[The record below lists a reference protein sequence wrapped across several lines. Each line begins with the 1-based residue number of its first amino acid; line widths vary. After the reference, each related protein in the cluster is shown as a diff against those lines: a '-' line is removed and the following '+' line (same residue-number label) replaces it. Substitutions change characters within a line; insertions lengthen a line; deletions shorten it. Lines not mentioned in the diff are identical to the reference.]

1 MFEIFNI
8 QLSRDAESR
17 GVMDTKKEKGSWK
30 SPLIH
35 PYEGRF
41 SSILLFGP
49 PGAGKGT
56 LGRFLSSAGTQY
68 HLSSGD
74 IFRSLPTYSP
84 AGKLY
89 YSYASKGRLLPDAET
104 IEIWK
109 YYVQGLI
116 ATNFYFPESQD
127 LLLDG
132 IPRTR
137 EQAEMLNDLID
148 VRHIIVLEISN
159 TKELIRRMQNR
170 ARLEG
175 RMDDVDQEVLKT
187 RLELYEK
194 QTTAILDYYPKH
206 LISRVDGGQKP
217 LEVLR
222 DVLVRLSHLLSR
234 GPSTQSVFNTTR
246 VFN

>member
-1 MFEIFNI
+1 MEK
-8 QLSRDAESR
+8 ESIIR
-17 GVMDTKKEKGSWK
+17 
-30 SPLIH
+30 
-35 PYEGRF
+35 PYEGKF
-41 SSILLFGP
+41 STILLFGP
-49 PGAGKGT
+49 PGSGKGT
-56 LGRFLSSAGTQY
+56 LGKFLASAGTQF

-74 IFRSLPTYSP
+74 IFRSLPHYSP

-89 YSYASKGRLLPDAET
+89 YSYASKGLLIPDDAT

-116 ATNFYFPESQD
+116 ATNSYYPEGQD

-132 IPRTR
+132 IPRTQ
-137 EQAEMLNDLID
+137 EQAQMLGTFIS

-175 RMDDVDQEVLKT
+175 RMDDVDMEVLKK
-187 RLELYEK
+187 RLEVYEEQIHK
-194 QTTAILDYYPKH
+194 ILEYYPKH
-206 LISRVDGGQKP
+206 LVSFVDGGQKP

-234 GPSTQSVFNTTR
+234 GPN
-246 VFN
+246 NH

>member
-1 MFEIFNI
+1 M
-8 QLSRDAESR
+8 
-17 GVMDTKKEKGSWK
+17 G
-30 SPLIH
+30 LIE
-35 PYEGRF
+35 PYQGKF
-41 SSILLFGP
+41 SAILLFGP

-56 LGRFLSSAGTQY
+56 LGNFLASSGTQY

-74 IFRSLPTYSP
+74 IFRSLPLTSP

-89 YSYASKGRLLPDAET
+89 YSYASKGALLPDEAT

-116 ATNFYFPESQD
+116 ATNSYYPEAQD

-132 IPRTR
+132 IPRTLS
-137 EQAEMLNDLID
+137 QAQQLQEFVK

-159 TKELIRRMQNR
+159 TKELLQRMQRR
-170 ARLEG
+170 ARIEG
-175 RMDDVDQEVLKT
+175 RLDDIETGMLKK
-187 RLELYEK
+187 RIEIYEEEMGK
-194 QTTAILDYYPKH
+194 ILDFYPPH
-206 LISRVDGGQKP
+206 LISRVDGTQRP

-234 GPSTQSVFNTTR
+234 GPGR
-246 VFN
+246 A

>member
-1 MFEIFNI
+1 M
-8 QLSRDAESR
+8 
-17 GVMDTKKEKGSWK
+17 G
-30 SPLIH
+30 LIE
-35 PYEGRF
+35 PYQGKF
-41 SSILLFGP
+41 SAILLFGP

-56 LGRFLSSAGTQY
+56 LGNFLASSGTQY

-74 IFRSLPTYSP
+74 IFRSLPLTSP

-89 YSYASKGRLLPDAET
+89 YSYASKGALLPDEAT

-116 ATNFYFPESQD
+116 ATNSYYPEAQD

-132 IPRTR
+132 IPRTLS
-137 EQAEMLNDLID
+137 QAQQLQEFVK

-159 TKELIRRMQNR
+159 TKELLQRMQRR
-170 ARLEG
+170 ARIEG
-175 RMDDVDQEVLKT
+175 RLDDIETGALKK
-187 RLELYEK
+187 RIEIYEEEMGK
-194 QTTAILDYYPKH
+194 ILDFYPPH
-206 LISRVDGGQKP
+206 LISRVEGTQRP

-234 GPSTQSVFNTTR
+234 GPGR
-246 VFN
+246 A

>member
-1 MFEIFNI
+1 MG
-8 QLSRDAESR
+8 Q
-17 GVMDTKKEKGSWK
+17 T
-30 SPLIH
+30 PLIH
-35 PYEGRF
+35 PYEGKF
-41 SSILLFGP
+41 STILLFGP

-56 LGRFLSSAGTQY
+56 LGKFLSSAGTQY

-74 IFRSLPTYSP
+74 IFRSLPAHSP
-84 AGKLY
+84 AGKLF
-89 YSYASKGRLLPDAET
+89 YSFASKGLLIPDEAT

-109 YYVQGLI
+109 YYVLGLI
-116 ATNFYFPESQD
+116 ATNSYYPEGQD

-137 EQAEMLNDLID
+137 EQAKMMGNFIN

-159 TKELIRRMQNR
+159 TKELIKRMQNR

-175 RMDDVDQEVLKT
+175 RIDDVDIGVLQK
-187 RLELYEK
+187 RLEVYEE
-194 QTTAILDYYPKH
+194 QIQAVLEYYPRH
-206 LISRVDGGQKP
+206 LISFVDGSQKP

-234 GPSTQSVFNTTR
+234 GPNVPNNSII
-246 VFN
+246 

>member
-1 MFEIFNI
+1 
-8 QLSRDAESR
+8 
-17 GVMDTKKEKGSWK
+17 MDNDT
-30 SPLIH
+30 LIH
-35 PYEGRF
+35 PYEGKF
-41 SSILLFGP
+41 STILLFGP
-49 PGAGKGT
+49 PGSGKGT
-56 LGRFLSSAGTQY
+56 LGSFLSSAGTQY

-89 YSYASKGRLLPDAET
+89 YSYASKGQLLPDKET

-116 ATNFYFPESQD
+116 ATNSFYPESQD

-137 EQAEMLNDLID
+137 EQAEMLSHYVNI
-148 VRHIIVLEISN
+148 RHIIVLDVSN
-159 TKELIRRMQNR
+159 PQELIKRIQNR

-175 RMDDVDQEVLKT
+175 RIDDVDVDVLQT
-187 RLELYEK
+187 RLDIYE
-194 QTTAILDYYPKH
+194 QQIDQILQFYPNH
-206 LISRVDGGQKP
+206 LISKVDGCQKP

-234 GPSTQSVFNTTR
+234 GPNKKD
-246 VFN
+246 

>member
-1 MFEIFNI
+1 M
-8 QLSRDAESR
+8 S
-17 GVMDTKKEKGSWK
+17 KET
-30 SPLIH
+30 IIR
-35 PYEGRF
+35 PYEGKF
-41 SSILLFGP
+41 STILMFGP

-56 LGRFLSSAGTQY
+56 LGKFLASAGSQF
-68 HLSSGD
+68 HLSSGE
-74 IFRSLPTYSP
+74 IFRGLPLYSP

-89 YSYASKGRLLPDAET
+89 YSYASKGLLIPDEAT

-116 ATNFYFPESQD
+116 ATNSYYPESQD

-137 EQAEMLNDLID
+137 AQAQMLGSYIN

-159 TKELIRRMQNR
+159 TKELIKRMQNR

-175 RMDDVDQEVLKT
+175 RIDDIDVDVLKK
-187 RLELYEK
+187 RLEVYEEQIHNVLDLY
-194 QTTAILDYYPKH
+194 PRH
-206 LISRVDGGQKP
+206 LISLVDGGQKP

-234 GPSTQSVFNTTR
+234 GPNHHLE
-246 VFN
+246 

>member
-1 MFEIFNI
+1 MGSLIEPY
-8 QLSRDAESR
+8 
-17 GVMDTKKEKGSWK
+17 KGK
-30 SPLIH
+30 FP
-35 PYEGRF
+35 
-41 SSILLFGP
+41 SILLFGP

-56 LGRFLSSAGTQY
+56 LGKFLTSSGTQY

-74 IFRSLPTYSP
+74 IFRSLPLSSP

-89 YSYASKGRLLPDAET
+89 YSYASRGALLPDEAT

-116 ATNFYFPESQD
+116 ATNSYYPEAQD

-132 IPRTR
+132 IPRTLA
-137 EQAEMLNDLID
+137 QAQQLQEFVQ

-159 TKELIRRMQNR
+159 TKEMLRRMQRR
-170 ARLEG
+170 ARIEG
-175 RMDDVDQEVLKT
+175 RLDDVDVNVLKK
-187 RLELYEK
+187 RLEIYEEETRK
-194 QTTAILDYYPKH
+194 IFDFYPQH
-206 LISRVDGGQKP
+206 LISRVDGTQRP

-234 GPSTQSVFNTTR
+234 GPSSSS
-246 VFN
+246 

>member
-1 MFEIFNI
+1 MVLIEPY
-8 QLSRDAESR
+8 
-17 GVMDTKKEKGSWK
+17 KGK
-30 SPLIH
+30 
-35 PYEGRF
+35 F

-56 LGRFLSSAGTQY
+56 LGKFLARSGTQY

-74 IFRSLPTYSP
+74 IFRSLPLGSP

-89 YSYASKGRLLPDAET
+89 YSYASKGALLPDEET

-116 ATNFYFPESQD
+116 ATNSYCPEVQD

-132 IPRTR
+132 IPRTLM
-137 EQAEMLNDLID
+137 QAKHLQDFIH
-148 VRHIIVLEISN
+148 VRHIIILDIN
-159 TKELIRRMQNR
+159 NRQELYERMQR
-170 ARLEG
+170 QARLEG
-175 RMDDVDQEVLKT
+175 RLEQLEEDVLEK
-187 RLELYEK
+187 RLTVYEEEIQK
-194 QTTAILDYYPKH
+194 IVEFYPPH

-222 DVLVRLSHLLSR
+222 DVLVRLSHLLSKK
-234 GPSTQSVFNTTR
+234 TL
-246 VFN
+246 

>member
-1 MFEIFNI
+1 M
-8 QLSRDAESR
+8 
-17 GVMDTKKEKGSWK
+17 G
-30 SPLIH
+30 LIE
-35 PYEGRF
+35 PYQGKF
-41 SSILLFGP
+41 SAILLFGP

-56 LGRFLSSAGTQY
+56 LGNFLASSGTQY

-74 IFRSLPTYSP
+74 IFRSLPLTSP

-89 YSYASKGRLLPDAET
+89 YSYASKGALLPDEAT

-116 ATNFYFPESQD
+116 ATNSYYPEAQD

-132 IPRTR
+132 IPRTLS
-137 EQAEMLNDLID
+137 QAQQLQEFVK

-159 TKELIRRMQNR
+159 TKELLQRMQRR
-170 ARLEG
+170 ARIEG
-175 RMDDVDQEVLKT
+175 RLDDIETGVLKK
-187 RLELYEK
+187 RIEIYEEEMGK
-194 QTTAILDYYPKH
+194 ILDFYPPH
-206 LISRVDGGQKP
+206 LISRVDGTQRP

-234 GPSTQSVFNTTR
+234 GPGHT
-246 VFN
+246 

>member
-1 MFEIFNI
+1 M
-8 QLSRDAESR
+8 
-17 GVMDTKKEKGSWK
+17 GKV
-30 SPLIH
+30 PLIH
-35 PYEGRF
+35 PYTGKF

-56 LGRFLSSAGTQY
+56 LGKFLSSAGTQY

-74 IFRSLPTYSP
+74 IFRSLPLNSP
-84 AGKLY
+84 AGELY
-89 YSYASKGRLLPDAET
+89 YSYASKGLLIPDEAT

-116 ATNFYFPESQD
+116 ATNSYYPEGQD

-132 IPRTR
+132 IPRTI
-137 EQAEMLNDLID
+137 EQAQMLGSFIN
-148 VRHIIVLEISN
+148 VRHIIVIEISN
-159 TKELIRRMQNR
+159 SKELLRRMQNR

-175 RMDDVDQEVLKT
+175 RIDDLDMEVLKK
-187 RLELYEK
+187 RLEIYQEQNQKVLE
-194 QTTAILDYYPKH
+194 YYPKH
-206 LISRVDGGQKP
+206 LISTVDGSQKP

-234 GPSTQSVFNTTR
+234 GPSGHH
-246 VFN
+246 

>member
-1 MFEIFNI
+1 MEK
-8 QLSRDAESR
+8 ESIIR
-17 GVMDTKKEKGSWK
+17 
-30 SPLIH
+30 
-35 PYEGRF
+35 PYEGKF
-41 SSILLFGP
+41 STIFLFGP
-49 PGAGKGT
+49 PGSGKGT
-56 LGRFLSSAGTQY
+56 LGKFLANAGSQF

-74 IFRSLPTYSP
+74 IFRSLPVDSP

-89 YSYASKGRLLPDAET
+89 YSYASKGLLIPDDAA

-116 ATNFYFPESQD
+116 ATNSYYPEGQD

-132 IPRTR
+132 IPRTLV
-137 EQAEMLNDLID
+137 QAQMLGSFIN

-159 TKELIRRMQNR
+159 TKELIKRMQNR

-175 RMDDVDQEVLKT
+175 RVDDVDMEVLKK
-187 RLELYEK
+187 RLEVYEEQIHK
-194 QTTAILDYYPKH
+194 ILDYYPKH
-206 LISRVDGGQKP
+206 LISFVDGGQKP

-234 GPSTQSVFNTTR
+234 GPNSLS
-246 VFN
+246 

>member
-1 MFEIFNI
+1 M
-8 QLSRDAESR
+8 
-17 GVMDTKKEKGSWK
+17 TKETI
-30 SPLIH
+30 IH
-35 PYEGRF
+35 PYEGKF
-41 SSILLFGP
+41 STILLFGP

-56 LGRFLSSAGTQY
+56 LGKFLSGAGTQF

-74 IFRSLPTYSP
+74 IFRSLPAHSP

-89 YSYASKGRLLPDAET
+89 YSYASKGLLIPDEAT

-116 ATNFYFPESQD
+116 ATNSYYPEGQD

-137 EQAEMLNDLID
+137 EQAQMLGSYIN

-159 TKELIRRMQNR
+159 TKDLIRRMQNR

-175 RMDDVDQEVLKT
+175 RVDDVNIEVLKK
-187 RLELYEK
+187 RLEVYEE
-194 QTTAILDYYPKH
+194 QIQNILDYYPKH
-206 LISRVDGGQKP
+206 LISMVDGGQKP

-234 GPSTQSVFNTTR
+234 GPNHHT
-246 VFN
+246 

>member
-1 MFEIFNI
+1 M
-8 QLSRDAESR
+8 
-17 GVMDTKKEKGSWK
+17 GKEL
-30 SPLIH
+30 LIH
-35 PYEGRF
+35 PYEGKF
-41 SSILLFGP
+41 STILLFGP

-56 LGRFLSSAGTQY
+56 LGKFLASAGTQY

-74 IFRSLPTYSP
+74 IFRSLPVYSP
-84 AGKLY
+84 AGKLF
-89 YSYASKGRLLPDAET
+89 YSYATQGLLIPDEAT

-116 ATNFYFPESQD
+116 ATNSYYPQSQD

-132 IPRTR
+132 IPRTQ
-137 EQAEMLNDLID
+137 EQAKMLSSYIN

-159 TKELIRRMQNR
+159 TKELIKRMQSR

-175 RMDDVDQEVLKT
+175 RIDDVNIDILKK
-187 RLELYEK
+187 RLELYEE
-194 QTTAILDYYPKH
+194 QIQNILKYYPKH
-206 LISRVDGGQKP
+206 LISMVDGGQRP

-234 GPSTQSVFNTTR
+234 GPNGQH
-246 VFN
+246 